1 MSSTEG
7 QRTVDNIRK
16 QTFRRM
22 PPHRTAPHPTEP
34 HRTKQ
39 HRTSSRWSVP
49 SGVTNVYHDLGLV
62 LLRGALE
69 ISHPWNSFCWI
80 LPEVRSRGKAMCI
93 LPKCA
98 VVTVARLYVL
108 LDRPS
113 TQRAPQNVQIVV
125 NHVSPRT
132 QSHETCLTFSSALVA
147 YLA

>member
-7 QRTVDNIRK
+7 QRTVENIRK

-98 VVTVARLYVL
+98 VVTVARL
-108 LDRPS
+108 
-113 TQRAPQNVQIVV
+113 
-125 NHVSPRT
+125 
-132 QSHETCLTFSSALVA
+132 
-147 YLA
+147 